1 MPDTKREDAELRIGA
16 VLLAEWDPMDVK
28 ADPSHSTEYMPFA
41 HEIYGLLIRGGSD
54 VQVGRL
60 LHQIER
66 EQMHHPEADSRDLT
80 AVLKTLRALEKT
92 I

>member
-1 MPDTKREDAELRIGA
+1 MSDSKREEAELKIGA
-16 VLLAEWDPMDVK
+16 VLLAEWDPRNVK
-28 ADPSHSTEYMPFA
+28 AQPDHTNDYLPYA